1 MTPNS
6 NPLGGQTLKIG
17 DQIKVRALISFF
29 FKTKLLFWLHFS
41 LTPSHNLIL
50 GQIVP
55 LHMLHGPCCLE
66 NISPFNLLYVDD
78 KTVCKSFLAS
88 IQDNQS
94 PKLKRFRSNA
104 ALIPEVPFS

>member
-6 NPLGGQTLKIG
+6 NPLGGQTLNIG

-55 LHMLHGPCCLE
+55 LHMLHGPCCFE
-66 NISPFNLLYVDD
+66 IFSPLNPLYVDD
-78 KTVCKSFLAS
+78 KTVYKSSLAS
-88 IQDNQS
+88 NTGQS
-94 PKLKRFRSNA
+94 ESKTQK
-104 ALIPEVPFS
+104 IPV

>member
-6 NPLGGQTLKIG
+6 NPLGGQTLNIG

-55 LHMLHGPCCLE
+55 LHMLHGPCCFE
-66 NISPFNLLYVDD
+66 NFSPLNPLYVDD
-78 KTVCKSFLAS
+78 KTVYKSSLAS
-88 IQDNQS
+88 NTGQS
-94 PKLKRFRSNA
+94 ESKTQK
-104 ALIPEVPFS
+104 IPV